1 VAYQILVVSAD
12 DLGRHQLEHMLE
24 RAGYGVAAAATFA
37 EGKRL
42 LAVAKPDLL
51 ITDERL
57 GDFNGLH
64 LILRARFDNPEMGA
78 ILTSGEHD
86 RESEREACSLNAQYV
101 VQPKDSSEWLRV
113 LESQI
118 IHHTTVV
125 N

>member
-1 VAYQILVVSAD
+1 VAYQILVVSPD
-12 DLGRHQLEHMLE
+12 DLGRQQLEHMLE
-24 RAGYGVAAAATFA
+24 QAGYGVAAAATFA

-42 LAVAKPDLL
+42 LAVAKPDIL

-64 LILRARFDNPEMGA
+64 LILRARFNNPEMGA
-78 ILTSGEHD
+78 ILTTGEHD
-86 RESEREACSLNAQYV
+86 REVEREASSLNAQYV

-118 IHHTTVV
+118 VHHTTVV